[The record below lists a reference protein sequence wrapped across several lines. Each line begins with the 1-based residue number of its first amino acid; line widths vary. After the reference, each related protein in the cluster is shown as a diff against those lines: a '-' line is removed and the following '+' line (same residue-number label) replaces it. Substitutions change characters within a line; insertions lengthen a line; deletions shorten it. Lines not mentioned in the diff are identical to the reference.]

1 MGAANGK
8 GSGKGRVGGWE
19 PLGARVERLEAKVAA
34 MESKRAKEEAEQEK
48 AEMLAVATAKAKEE
62 AANLLAKAGGGQL
75 ADQMSLRRARSR
87 SNPRHPIRDASSD
100 NDEGA
105 GNTAKTNVVAA
116 SDLSDLFRAVGM
128 KRRIRNGVWTAEKLI
143 DAILTHA
150 EFDRKM
156 WVTQSKQL
164 VEGTPPRDNQ
174 LLVKA
179 VLEAY
184 GA

>member
-1 MGAANGK
+1 MGATNGK

-34 MESKRAKEEAEQEK
+34 MESRRAKEEAEQEK

-62 AANLLAKAGGGQL
+62 AANLLAIAGGGQL
-75 ADQMSLRRARSR
+75 ADQHSLRRPRSR
-87 SNPRHPIRDASSD
+87 STPRHPIRDASSD
-100 NDEGA
+100 NDEGT
-105 GNTAKTNVVAA
+105 GNTTKTNVVAA

-128 KRRIRNGVWTAEKLI
+128 TRRVPKGVWTAEKLI

-150 EFDRKM
+150 DFDRKM
-156 WVTQSKQL
+156 CVTQSKQL

-174 LLVKA
+174 QLVKV
-179 VLEAY
+179 VLKAY

>member
-62 AANLLAKAGGGQL
+62 AANLLAKAGEGHL
-75 ADQMSLRRARSR
+75 ANQHSLRRTRSR
-87 SNPRHPIRDASSD
+87 SNPRHPIADASSD
-100 NDEGA
+100 NDEGKC
-105 GNTAKTNVVAA
+105 TTKTSVIAA

-128 KRRIRNGVWTAEKLI
+128 TRRVPKGVWTAEKLI

-150 EFDRKM
+150 DFDRKM

-164 VEGTPPRDNQ
+164 VEGTPPRDNLQ
-174 LLVKA
+174 LVKA